1 MRAAGPR
8 QMQHDLTQGSISKQ
22 LIGMAAFIGLGLL
35 FQTLYFLV
43 DLYFVGAVGPDA
55 LAGVGLAGV
64 VFFLVMAAAQMVS
77 VGSLSLIA
85 RAIGGKDF
93 SQVDGVY
100 RQSMLMSL
108 GLSVLTLALGY
119 GFGGLAIDALAADPA
134 TATQGK
140 AYLHGFLPALALM
153 FPTGTMGA
161 ALRAAGVVRPTML
174 VQSGTVLLNAVLAP
188 VLIAGWG
195 SGVPL
200 GAFGAGLASS
210 LAAGVGFLGT
220 VWLFGRVQTLMTAPL
235 RLDRPS
241 AAVLSRIVGIGLPSA
256 VEFLLMFVS
265 MGVVYAV
272 VRDFGSEAQ
281 AGFGVGSRVM
291 QAIFLPAMAISF
303 AVAPVA
309 GQNFGAGLPDRVRQ
323 TVRAA
328 AVMSSALMACLTL
341 LCLFES
347 RLLVAP
353 FAPDPAVAEVAATYL
368 RIVSLNFV
376 ATGLIFTA
384 SGTFQALGDTRPAL
398 VGGVLR
404 LIVFTSTAF
413 WLSAQPWARLEHLW
427 WASAASALLQAGVA
441 LLFLR
446 DQLKRKL
453 SGLAPKRAE
462 VAPS

>member
-1 MRAAGPR
+1 
-8 QMQHDLTQGSISKQ
+8 MQQDLTQGSISKQ

-35 FQTLYFLV
+35 FQTLYFLI
-43 DLYFVGAVGPDA
+43 DLYFVGSIGADA

-64 VFFLVMAAAQMVS
+64 FFFLAMAAAQLVS

-85 RAIGGKDF
+85 RAIGGKDIG
-93 SQVDGVY
+93 QVDGVY
-100 RQSMLMSL
+100 RQSMLLSG
-108 GLSVLTLALGY
+108 GLFVLTLALGY
-119 GFGGLAIDALAADPA
+119 GLGGTAIDALAADPA
-134 TATQGK
+134 TAAQGK

-153 FPTGTMGA
+153 FPTGAMGA

-174 VQSGTVLLNAVLAP
+174 IQTGTVLLNAVLAP
-188 VLIAGWG
+188 ILIAGWG
-195 SGVPL
+195 SGLPL
-200 GAFGAGLASS
+200 GVFGAGLASS
-210 LAAGVGFLGT
+210 VAAMVGFLGS
-220 VWLFGRVQTLMTAPL
+220 VWLFGRVQTLIADPL

-241 AAVLSRIVGIGLPSA
+241 PVILARIVGIGLPSA
-256 VEFLLMFVS
+256 VEFLLMFVT
-265 MGVVYAV
+265 MGVVYSV
-272 VRDFGSEAQ
+272 IRNYGSEAQ

-309 GQNFGAGLPDRVRQ
+309 GQNFGAGLPDRVRR
-323 TVRAA
+323 TVRDAA
-328 AVMSSALMACLTL
+328 LMSSVLMACLTV
-341 LCLFES
+341 LCLGEA

-353 FAPDPAVAEVAATYL
+353 FAPDPAVAQAAATYL
-368 RIVSLNFV
+368 GIVSLNFV

-404 LIVFTSTAF
+404 LIVFSSAAF
-413 WLSAQPWARLEHLW
+413 WISAQPWARLEHLW
-427 WASAASALLQAGVA
+427 WASAASALLHAVVA

-453 SGLAPKRAE
+453 TGLAPKA
-462 VAPS
+462 VGAPVVG

>member
-1 MRAAGPR
+1 
-8 QMQHDLTQGSISKQ
+8 MQQDLTKGSISKQ
-22 LIGMAAFIGLGLL
+22 LIGMAAFIGMGLL
-35 FQTLYFLV
+35 FQTLYFLI
-43 DLYFVGAVGPDA
+43 DLYFVGSVGPAA

-64 VFFLVMAAAQMVS
+64 VFFLVMAAAQMVA

-93 SQVDGVY
+93 SAVDGVY
-100 RQSMLMSL
+100 RQSMLLSV
-108 GLSVLTLALGY
+108 GLSLLTLLLGY
-119 GFGGLAIDALAADPA
+119 GFGGMAIAAVAADVA
-134 TATQGK
+134 TAAQGK
-140 AYLHGFLPALALM
+140 AYLYGFLPALAFM
-153 FPTGTMGA
+153 FPNGAMGA

-174 VQSGTVLLNAVLAP
+174 VQTATVLLNALLAP

-195 SGVPL
+195 SGIPL

-210 LAAGVGFLGT
+210 LAAGAGFLGSI
-220 VWLFGRVQTLMTAPL
+220 WLFGRVQTLMKAPL

-241 AAVLSRIVGIGLPSA
+241 PAILSRMIGIGLPSA
-256 VEFLLMFVS
+256 VEFLLMFVT
-265 MGVVYAV
+265 MGVVYSV
-272 VRDFGSEAQ
+272 VRGFGSEAQ

-309 GQNFGAGLPDRVRQ
+309 GQNFGAGLPDRVRR
-323 TVRAA
+323 TVRDA
-328 AVMSSALMACLTL
+328 AVMSSVLMAALTA
-341 LCLFES
+341 LCLWKA

-353 FAPDPAVAEVAATYL
+353 FAPDPAVAEVASTYL

-398 VGGVLR
+398 FGGVLR
-404 LIVFTSTAF
+404 LIFFSSMAF
-413 WLSAQPWARLEHLW
+413 WLSTQPWAKLEHLW

-453 SGLAPKRAE
+453 TGLVPKAPV
-462 VAPS
+462 VASS